1 MDDGRLTELE
11 KTVWALGVKLE
22 LILRVL
28 AEAGMEVPDEAP
40 RAAWG
45 GATIA
50 DVGGLRS
57 AIVRGIDATLEA
69 PWIISRWI
77 TEENRRLLR
86 AQRAYWSAAADA
98 ELQRLLD
105 AFNKEP

>member
-1 MDDGRLTELE
+1 VTDDRLTELE
-11 KTVWALGVKLE
+11 KMVWALGVKLE

-28 AEAGMEVPDEAP
+28 AEAGMEVPDAA
-40 RAAWG
+40 RGAWG